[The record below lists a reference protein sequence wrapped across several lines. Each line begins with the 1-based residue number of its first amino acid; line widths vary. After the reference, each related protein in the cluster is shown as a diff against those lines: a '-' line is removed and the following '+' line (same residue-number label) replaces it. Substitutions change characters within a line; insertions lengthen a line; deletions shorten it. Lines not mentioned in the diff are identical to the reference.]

1 MPQCFCVVCTDTSER
16 GVIQDCG
23 EYKGIANPGMSCVK
37 FPFTT
42 VSGVSM
48 KTKQI
53 DVVTNTKTKDNVT
66 VAVTTAIMY
75 RVGAEPTEIESFFFK
90 LHNPAQQI
98 QAYVDDCIRAQVPTM
113 TLDEAFEAKEKLAE
127 SVKAQVSQSM
137 EEYGVKIVKALMTDM
152 QPDSSVM
159 AAMNRINAARR
170 DREAATEKAEA
181 DKILAVKAAEAEAEA
196 KHLSGMG
203 TAKMRH
209 AITDGFRNS
218 IDSMKD
224 SCGMDPAQVV
234 HMMLVTQYLD
244 TLKQFAE
251 SGNATMVVPHGPS
264 SVADIESQVRNG
276 FLQAGMAGSK

>member
-1 MPQCFCVVCTDTSER
+1 MHCLSCASSMRSSMPCDFLLDV
-16 GVIQDCG
+16 QDCG
-23 EYKGIANPGMSCVK
+23 EYKGIANPGMSFVNW
-37 FPFTT
+37 PFTS

-66 VAVTTAIMY
+66 VSVTTAIMY
-75 RVGAEPTEIESFFFK
+75 RVGTEPSEIESFFFK
-90 LHNPAQQI
+90 LHNPGQQI

-127 SVKAQVSQSM
+127 SVKAQVAQSM

-159 AAMNRINAARR
+159 AAMNRINAAKR

-196 KHLSGMG
+196 KHL
-203 TAKMRH
+203 
-209 AITDGFRNS
+209 
-218 IDSMKD
+218 
-224 SCGMDPAQVV
+224 
-234 HMMLVTQYLD
+234 Y
-244 TLKQFAE
+244 
-251 SGNATMVVPHGPS
+251 
-264 SVADIESQVRNG
+264 
-276 FLQAGMAGSK
+276 

>member
-1 MPQCFCVVCTDTSER
+1 MPSDSVLDL
-16 GVIQDCG
+16 QDCG

-75 RVGAEPTEIESFFFK
+75 RVGTEPSEIESFFFK

-137 EEYGVKIVKALMTDM
+137 EEYGVKIAKALMTDM

-196 KHLSGMG
+196 KHL
-203 TAKMRH
+203 
-209 AITDGFRNS
+209 
-218 IDSMKD
+218 
-224 SCGMDPAQVV
+224 
-234 HMMLVTQYLD
+234 Y
-244 TLKQFAE
+244 
-251 SGNATMVVPHGPS
+251 
-264 SVADIESQVRNG
+264 
-276 FLQAGMAGSK
+276 

>member
-1 MPQCFCVVCTDTSER
+1 MRSSMPCDFLLDV
-16 GVIQDCG
+16 QDCG
-23 EYKGIANPGMSCVK
+23 KYTGIADPGMSMVNCFV
-37 FPFTT
+37 TS

-75 RVGAEPTEIESFFFK
+75 RVGTEPSEIESFLFK
-90 LHNPAQQI
+90 LHNPGQQI

-127 SVKAQVSQSM
+127 SVKAQVAQSM

-159 AAMNRINAARR
+159 AAMNRINAAKR

-196 KHLSGMG
+196 KHL
-203 TAKMRH
+203 
-209 AITDGFRNS
+209 
-218 IDSMKD
+218 
-224 SCGMDPAQVV
+224 
-234 HMMLVTQYLD
+234 Y
-244 TLKQFAE
+244 
-251 SGNATMVVPHGPS
+251 
-264 SVADIESQVRNG
+264 
-276 FLQAGMAGSK
+276 